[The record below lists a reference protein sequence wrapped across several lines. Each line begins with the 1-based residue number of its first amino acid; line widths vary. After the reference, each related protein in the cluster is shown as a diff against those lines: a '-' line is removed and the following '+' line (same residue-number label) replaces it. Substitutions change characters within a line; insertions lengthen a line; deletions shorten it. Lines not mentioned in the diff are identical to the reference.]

1 MRVYFIRHG
10 ESETNLSKKWTGWMN
25 VSLTEKG
32 IEDAKKAGEFLKDIS
47 FDKVFSSDLDRA
59 RITAQTALPNAEI
72 DSSALLREINVGNI
86 SGHPFSVISDEE
98 RAFALMNGYKRYGG
112 ESKEEFYERISAF
125 KEELAALELDT
136 VAVFTHAG
144 LMRGMLDT
152 VINARLTYQCV
163 ACNNCAV
170 SIFDYTNGVWS
181 LHSWINLT

>member
-10 ESETNLSKKWTGWMN
+10 ESETNLSKKWTGWTN

-32 IEDAKKAGEFLKDIS
+32 IEDAKKAGEFLKGLS

-59 RITAQTALPNAEI
+59 RITAQTALPNSEI
-72 DSSALLREINVGNI
+72 ETSALLREINVGNI
-86 SGHPFSVISDEE
+86 AGNPFSVISDEE
-98 RAFALMNGYKRYGG
+98 RAFALMNGYKKYGG
-112 ESKEEFYERISAF
+112 ESKEEFYARISAF
-125 KEELAALELDT
+125 MAELEVLNLDT

-152 VINARLTYQCV
+152 VINARLSHQCIT
-163 ACNNCAV
+163 CNNCAV
-170 SIFDYTNGVWS
+170 SIFDYTNGAWS